1 MIRTIVLKQWMKIIY
16 NNIRSYTKFCKK
28 GSVSMEEKKN
38 EIILFEN
45 QGVKLEVN
53 LKDETVWLNLEQMS
67 KLFERDKSV
76 ISRHIKNALSEELEN
91 EQVVAKFA
99 TTTKHGAIDGKVQTH
114 MVDYYNLDMIVSIGY
129 RVKSQNGILFRKWA
143 TQILKDYMLKG
154 YAVNQKRLEYLEKTI
169 KLIDIANRM
178 DERLEGN
185 DAKEILKVIGEYSK
199 ALDLLDDYDY
209 KTLKKIDGS
218 VDERKIEYKNCIE
231 IINKLRFNEES
242 TLFAVERDRGLES
255 IIGNIYQS
263 FAGKEIYKSVEE
275 KGANFLYLI
284 VKNHVFADG
293 NKRIAA
299 TLFIYFLNFYGIL
312 YKNGE
317 QTIDNNTLA
326 ALTLLIAESNPKEKD
341 VIIDLVMNFLNN

>member
-1 MIRTIVLKQWMKIIY
+1 
-16 NNIRSYTKFCKK
+16 
-28 GSVSMEEKKN
+28 MEEKKN

-114 MVDYYNLDMIVSIGY
+114 MVDYYNLDMIISIGY

-169 KLIDIANRM
+169 KLIDIANRI

-199 ALDLLDDYDY
+199 ALDLLDDYDH

-218 VDERKIEYKNCIE
+218 IDERKIEYKNCIE
-231 IINKLRFNEES
+231 IINKLRFNEKS

>member
-1 MIRTIVLKQWMKIIY
+1 MD
-16 NNIRSYTKFCKK
+16 
-28 GSVSMEEKKN
+28 EKKN

-199 ALDLLDDYDY
+199 ALDLLDDYDH